1 MSRHIVI
8 TGASA
13 GFGQA
18 LARMVAREPASFRL
32 SVGARRVDRLA
43 EFAPK
48 AFCARLD
55 VTATASCDEFL
66 AAATE
71 RNGPV
76 DVLVNNAGL
85 ARGVEK
91 VAEADGKA
99 WREMI
104 ETNVVGVLNM
114 TRRVLPAMI
123 TRKDGHVVMLG
134 SVAGH
139 EAYEGGSVYCATK
152 RALQSIAQAIRLE
165 TLGSNIRVTSVDPGL
180 AETEFSVVR
189 FSGDAARAKK
199 VYEGTRALSA
209 EDVADVIHFAI
220 TRPPHV
226 NLDVIVIKPTDQA
239 AVGKVYRAVPQQKPL

>member
-1 MSRHIVI
+1 MAHVLI

-18 LARMVAREPASFRL
+18 LARLLEESGPRFRL
-32 SVGARRVDRLA
+32 SLGARRAERLS
-43 EFAPK
+43 EFTPAAHVGK
-48 AFCARLD
+48 LD
-55 VTATASCDEFL
+55 VTDVKSCDAFL
-66 AAATE
+66 AAAVA
-71 RNGPV
+71 RHGPV

-85 ARGVEK
+85 ARGTEK
-91 VAEADGKA
+91 VSDADGKA

-114 TRRVLPAMI
+114 TRRVLPSMLE
-123 TRKDGHVVMLG
+123 RKTGHVVMLG

-189 FSGDAARAKK
+189 FSGDEPRAKK
-199 VYEGTRALSA
+199 VYEGMRPLTAR
-209 EDVADVIHFAI
+209 DVAEVIHFAI
-220 TRPPHV
+220 TRPAHV
-226 NLDVIVIKPTDQA
+226 NLDMILVKPTDQA
-239 AVGKVYRAVPQQKPL
+239 AVGKVHRSPGTSR

>member
-18 LARMVAREPASFRL
+18 LARMVAQKPGEFRL
-32 SVGARRVDRLA
+32 SVGARRSDRLA
-43 EFAPK
+43 EFAPN
-48 AFCARLD
+48 AFVGKLD
-55 VTATASCDEFL
+55 VTEPASCEAFL
-66 AAATE
+66 AAATK
-71 RNGPV
+71 RHGPV

-104 ETNVVGVLNM
+104 ETNVMGVLEM

-123 TRKDGHVVMLG
+123 AQKNGHIVMLG

-165 TLGSNIRVTSVDPGL
+165 TLGSNVRVTTVDPGL

-189 FSGDAARAKK
+189 FSGDAVRAKK
-199 VYEGTRALSA
+199 VYEGTRPLSA
-209 EDVADVIHFAI
+209 QDVAEVVFFTL

-226 NLDVIVIKPTDQA
+226 NVDVVILKPTDQA
-239 AVGKVYRAVPQQKPL
+239 AVGKVHRAVPATKSQ

>member
-1 MSRHIVI
+1 MSRHILI

-18 LARMVAREPASFRL
+18 LARMVAREPGSFRL
-32 SVGARRVDRLA
+32 SVGARRADRLA
-43 EFAPK
+43 EFTPG

-55 VTATASCDEFL
+55 VTAPASCDEFL

-123 TRKDGHVVMLG
+123 ARKDGHIVMLG

-180 AETEFSVVR
+180 AETEFSIVR
-189 FSGDAARAKK
+189 FSGDATRAKK

-209 EDVADVIHFAI
+209 EDVAEVIHFAI
-220 TRPPHV
+220 TRPTHV

-239 AVGKVYRAVPQQKPL
+239 AVGKVHRTVPQHKSL